1 MFRSGKAR
9 VAILTATLAGALTLA
24 GTTAPAQ
31 ASPQTGAATVKAG
44 SHGGM
49 SPNNSPIAPSV
60 ITQNEQAAFNYFV
73 AKGLTAQQSAGI
85 IGNLDQESGMDPT
98 IWEYGGGPGRG
109 IAQWSAGGRWDTD
122 PGDNV
127 AEFAAGGNVYDL
139 TLQLNF
145 IWFELTSFPG
155 YGLGDL
161 QAAGTIDDAVLAFQN
176 KYEICGACNSTN
188 RINFAYAAYNAYAG

>member
-1 MFRSGKAR
+1 VFRSGKAR
-9 VAILTATLAGALTLA
+9 IAILTATVAGALTLA

-31 ASPQTGAATVKAG
+31 ASPQTSAAAASAA

-73 AKGLTAQQSAGI
+73 AKGLTAQQSAGV

-98 IWEYGGGPGRG
+98 IWQYGGGPGRG

-127 AEFAAGGNVYDL
+127 AAFANGGNVYDL
-139 TLQLNF
+139 TLQLDF

-161 QAAGTIDDAVLAFQN
+161 QAAGTIDDAVIAFQD